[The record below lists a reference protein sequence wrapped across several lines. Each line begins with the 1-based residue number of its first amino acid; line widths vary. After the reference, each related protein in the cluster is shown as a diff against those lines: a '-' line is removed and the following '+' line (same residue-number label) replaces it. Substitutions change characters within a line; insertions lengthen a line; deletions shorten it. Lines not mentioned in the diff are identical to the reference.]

1 MDFITLLQGLIHDP
15 SSNLW
20 LAMILVLLGAIMPFI
35 RVCCHLP
42 GSIPKILERVGGAA
56 ENP

>member
-15 SSNLW
+15 ASNLW

-35 RVCCHLP
+35 VP
-42 GSIPKILERVGGAA
+42 IIFGETPA
-56 ENP
+56 

>member
-15 SSNLW
+15 ASNLW

-35 RVCCHLP
+35 LP
-42 GSIPKILERVGGAA
+42 IIFPEV
-56 ENP
+56 